1 MLRAPAQPTQ
11 APAQSRMVTHSPI
24 FFGWFVMLAGSFGLI
39 MTSPGQTYGIS
50 VFIEHF
56 ITDLGVSR
64 SLVSTYYAIGTLT
77 GAAMLPFVGRRIDHQ
92 GPRSVVVVVAVL
104 FGLACV
110 YMGLVTGGLMLLFGF
125 TLIRMLGQGSLS
137 LVSNYTINQWWM
149 RRRGMV
155 VGISGVLMALLGMGA
170 FPNLLNWL
178 IGLIGWRPTYMTMG
192 LALIF
197 VMAPVGYLFYRSRP
211 ERYGLLPDGAS
222 TRNVDGQSQTQDFVE
237 EEWTLSEALHTPA
250 FWIVVSGLASI
261 SMLATGLT
269 FHMVS
274 IFDDSQLSADAA
286 AAVFLPISMVSAAV
300 NLGSGILVDR
310 IPIRFLLSTALFIQ
324 ASALIM
330 AQSLSSVPMA
340 LAYGA
345 ALGVLFGMMRTL
357 STVIWPTYYGRRYLG
372 SITGVTATITV
383 AGSALGPLP
392 MGVARDALGSY
403 DLALTILAILPL
415 TLSIVSLFMKR
426 PTKAN
431 ATLYNSKG

>member
-1 MLRAPAQPTQ
+1 MSSICLYGNNHVTRTCTTDAN

-211 ERYGLLPDGAS
+211 ERYGLLPDGSVDQKRRRTEPDPGLCRRRMDVVRSPAYARLLDRRVGAS
-222 TRNVDGQSQTQDFVE
+222 LDLYAGHRPD
-237 EEWTLSEALHTPA
+237 
-250 FWIVVSGLASI
+250 
-261 SMLATGLT
+261 
-269 FHMVS
+269 
-274 IFDDSQLSADAA
+274 
-286 AAVFLPISMVSAAV
+286 LP
-300 NLGSGILVDR
+300 
-310 IPIRFLLSTALFIQ
+310 
-324 ASALIM
+324 
-330 AQSLSSVPMA
+330 
-340 LAYGA
+340 YGEH
-345 ALGVLFGMMRTL
+345 F
-357 STVIWPTYYGRRYLG
+357 
-372 SITGVTATITV
+372 
-383 AGSALGPLP
+383 
-392 MGVARDALGSY
+392 
-403 DLALTILAILPL
+403 
-415 TLSIVSLFMKR
+415 
-426 PTKAN
+426 
-431 ATLYNSKG
+431 

>member
-1 MLRAPAQPTQ
+1 M
-11 APAQSRMVTHSPI
+11 
-24 FFGWFVMLAGSFGLI
+24 
-39 MTSPGQTYGIS
+39 
-50 VFIEHF
+50 
-56 ITDLGVSR
+56 
-64 SLVSTYYAIGTLT
+64 
-77 GAAMLPFVGRRIDHQ
+77 
-92 GPRSVVVVVAVL
+92 VVAVL
-104 FGLACV
+104 FGLACI

-125 TLIRMLGQGSLS
+125 TMIRMLGQGSLS

-178 IGLIGWRPTYMTMG
+178 IGLIGWRPTYMAMG
-192 LALIF
+192 LVLIF

-222 TRNVDGQSQTQDFVE
+222 TRNVGGQSQTQDFVE

-274 IFDDSQLSADAA
+274 IFEDSQLSADAA

-310 IPIRFLLSTALFIQ
+310 VPIRFLLVDRALHPGQCIDHGPI
-324 ASALIM
+324 ALQR
-330 AQSLSSVPMA
+330 AHGPGLRRGFGRALRHDAHPLNRDLADLLWSSLPGQHHGCDGHDHGCRLGV
-340 LAYGA
+340 GA
-345 ALGVLFGMMRTL
+345 ATH
-357 STVIWPTYYGRRYLG
+357 GRG
-372 SITGVTATITV
+372 A
-383 AGSALGPLP
+383 
-392 MGVARDALGSY
+392 
-403 DLALTILAILPL
+403 
-415 TLSIVSLFMKR
+415 
-426 PTKAN
+426 
-431 ATLYNSKG
+431 